1 MTGVQLVLAH
11 ANKVLMVALLAGMV
25 WRGRLGQCWAFSA
38 YVAAALVGN
47 ALSSLWPEQFFT
59 PSFWMFKQG
68 IYDLLKM
75 AIGLELAYRTFAAFP
90 GAWRTARIVLL
101 GVLVASTFTLAF
113 LTPRR
118 SYETVWEWQPSV
130 LTAAVWLLTATA
142 LIVTWYR
149 LPIGAW
155 PRANMLGLAPYL
167 LTFATILRLIQR
179 RGGTIEWVGVLDS
192 FAWLALMGF
201 WVYTAWGRDRG
212 DEGTRNGLVTADA

>member
-11 ANKVLMVALLAGMV
+11 ANKVVMVALLAGMV
-25 WRGRLGQCWAFSA
+25 WRGRLGQCWAFSV
-38 YVAAALVGN
+38 YIAAALLGN
-47 ALSSLWPEQFFT
+47 ALASFWPAQFFT
-59 PSFWMFKQG
+59 PSFWMLKQT

-75 AIGLELAYRTFAAFP
+75 AIALELAYRTFAAFP
-90 GAWRTARIVLL
+90 GAWRTARLILLVVL
-101 GVLVASTFTLAF
+101 ATSTVTLAF
-113 LTPRR
+113 LTPHR
-118 SYETVWEWQPSV
+118 SYETVWDWQPGF

-155 PRANMLGLAPYL
+155 PRVIMLGLAPYL

-179 RGGTIEWVGVLDS
+179 RGGTIEWVGLLDS

-201 WVYTAWGRDRG
+201 WVYTAWGRDRAG
-212 DEGTRNGLVTADA
+212 ETPGMDW